1 MDPWST
7 IAICVVLLLLSAFFS
22 STETA
27 FSSVSKIRL
36 KNLADNGNKKA
47 KTALYVAER
56 YSKAL
61 TTILV
66 GNNIV
71 NIANSAL
78 ATVFFVNIFGEAQG
92 TVISTVVI
100 TIVVLIFGE
109 VLPKNIAIDNAEK
122 ICITFAPVLKFLMV
136 LLTPLSIILMGIN
149 KLYKKLARNSNHQEP
164 SVTEDE
170 LKYIIESIEEEG
182 VLEQQESELV
192 QSALEFDEK
201 TAEEILTP
209 RVDMVAIDID
219 DPVEE
224 ITELVL
230 KERYSRIPVYR
241 DNIDKIIGVLHTRD
255 YLEALINNNEK
266 PNIEAMLQPAHF
278 IYKTKKLSA
287 LLADFKYNKIHL
299 AVVTDDYGGILGIV
313 TMEDLLEQIVGEI
326 WDEDEEVEKMSLK
339 ISDNKYEV
347 SGDMPIS
354 DMLELFDKPTKYIET
369 ESNSVGGWA
378 LEQLAN
384 IPEPGE
390 QFTYKELEITIRE
403 VLDQRILS
411 MIIVYTPVSYT
422 HLTLP
427 TKA

>member
-241 DNIDKIIGVLHTRD
+241 NNIDKIIGVLHTRD

-411 MIIVYTPVSYT
+411 MIIVYTPSE
-422 HLTLP
+422 
-427 TKA
+427 AEEDEE

>member
-122 ICITFAPVLKFLMV
+122 ICMTFAPVLKFLMV

-411 MIIVYTPVSYT
+411 MIIVYTPSE
-422 HLTLP
+422 
-427 TKA
+427 AEEDEE

>member
-149 KLYKKLARNSNHQEP
+149 KLYKKLARNGNHQEP

-411 MIIVYTPVSYT
+411 MIIVYTPSE
-422 HLTLP
+422 
-427 TKA
+427 AEEDEE

>member
-149 KLYKKLARNSNHQEP
+149 KLYKKLAINSNHQEP

-411 MIIVYTPVSYT
+411 MIIVYTPSE
-422 HLTLP
+422 
-427 TKA
+427 AEEDEE

>member
-369 ESNSVGGWA
+369 ESNSIGGWA

-411 MIIVYTPVSYT
+411 MIIVYTPSE
-422 HLTLP
+422 
-427 TKA
+427 AEEDEE

>member
-122 ICITFAPVLKFLMV
+122 ICMTFAPVLKFLMV

-255 YLEALINNNEK
+255 YLEALVNNNEK

-411 MIIVYTPVSYT
+411 MIIVYTPSEA
-422 HLTLP
+422 
-427 TKA
+427 KEDEE

>member
-255 YLEALINNNEK
+255 YLEALVNNNEK

-411 MIIVYTPVSYT
+411 MIIVYTPSET
-422 HLTLP
+422 EEDEE
-427 TKA
+427 

>member
-122 ICITFAPVLKFLMV
+122 ICMTFAPVLKFLMV

-255 YLEALINNNEK
+255 YLEALVNNNEK

-326 WDEDEEVEKMSLK
+326 WDEDEEIEKMSLK

-411 MIIVYTPVSYT
+411 MIIVYTPSE
-422 HLTLP
+422 
-427 TKA
+427 AEEDEE

>member
-411 MIIVYTPVSYT
+411 LIIVYTPSE
-422 HLTLP
+422 
-427 TKA
+427 AEEDEE

>member
-149 KLYKKLARNSNHQEP
+149 KLYKKLARNSDHQEP

-411 MIIVYTPVSYT
+411 MIIVYTPSE
-422 HLTLP
+422 
-427 TKA
+427 AEEDEE

>member
-7 IAICVVLLLLSAFFS
+7 IAMCVVLLLLSAFFS

-36 KNLADNGNKKA
+36 KNLAENGNKKA

-411 MIIVYTPVSYT
+411 MIIVYTPSE
-422 HLTLP
+422 
-427 TKA
+427 AEEDEE

>member
-219 DPVEE
+219 DSVEE

-411 MIIVYTPVSYT
+411 MIIVYTPSET
-422 HLTLP
+422 EEDEE
-427 TKA
+427 

>member
-1 MDPWST
+1 MDPWFT
-7 IAICVVLLLLSAFFS
+7 IVICVVLLMLSAFFS

-27 FSSVSKIRL
+27 FSSVSKVRL
-36 KNLADNGNKKA
+36 KTLADNGNKKA
-47 KTALYVAER
+47 QTALYVSER

-78 ATVFFVNIFGEAQG
+78 ATVFFVRLLGDAQG
-92 TVISTVVI
+92 SVISTIVI

-109 VLPKNIAIDNAEK
+109 VLPKNIAIGKAES
-122 ICITFAPVLKFLMV
+122 ICMTFAPLLKFLMV
-136 LLTPLSIILMGIN
+136 ILTPISIVLMGIN
-149 KLYKKLARNSNHQEP
+149 KLYEKIAKKENAFEP

-219 DPVEE
+219 DPIEE
-224 ITELVL
+224 ITEFVL

-255 YLEALINNNEK
+255 YLEVLINSKEK
-266 PNIEAMLQPAHF
+266 PDIEAMLQPAHF

-326 WDEDEEVEKMSLK
+326 WDEDEEEERLFLK

-347 SGDMPIS
+347 SGDLPIS
-354 DMLELFDKPTKYIET
+354 DMLELFGKPSKYIET
-369 ESNSVGGWA
+369 DSNSVGGWA

-390 QFTYKELEITIRE
+390 CFTYKEFEINIRE
-403 VLDQRILS
+403 VVDQRILS
-411 MIIVYTPVSYT
+411 MIISYTPSEADEN
-422 HLTLP
+422 
-427 TKA
+427 KE

>member
-1 MDPWST
+1 MNPWST

-411 MIIVYTPVSYT
+411 MIIVYTPSE
-422 HLTLP
+422 
-427 TKA
+427 AEEDEE

>member
-22 STETA
+22 SAETA

-255 YLEALINNNEK
+255 YLEALVNNNEK

-411 MIIVYTPVSYT
+411 MIIVYTPSET
-422 HLTLP
+422 EEDEE
-427 TKA
+427 

>member
-1 MDPWST
+1 M
-7 IAICVVLLLLSAFFS
+7 LLLLSAFFS

-122 ICITFAPVLKFLMV
+122 ICMTFAPVLKFLMV

-326 WDEDEEVEKMSLK
+326 WDEDEEVEKMSIK

-411 MIIVYTPVSYT
+411 MIIVYTPSE
-422 HLTLP
+422 
-427 TKA
+427 AEEDEE

>member
-354 DMLELFDKPTKYIET
+354 DMLELFDQPTKYIET

-411 MIIVYTPVSYT
+411 MIIVYTPSE
-422 HLTLP
+422 
-427 TKA
+427 AEEDEE

>member
-47 KTALYVAER
+47 KTALYVSER

-411 MIIVYTPVSYT
+411 MIIVYTPSE
-422 HLTLP
+422 
-427 TKA
+427 AEEDEE

>member
-266 PNIEAMLQPAHF
+266 PNIEAMLQAAHF

-411 MIIVYTPVSYT
+411 MIIVYTPSE
-422 HLTLP
+422 
-427 TKA
+427 AEEDEE

>member
-36 KNLADNGNKKA
+36 KNLADNGNKNA

-122 ICITFAPVLKFLMV
+122 ICMTFAPVLKFLMV

-255 YLEALINNNEK
+255 YLEALVNNNEK

-411 MIIVYTPVSYT
+411 MIIVYTPSE
-422 HLTLP
+422 
-427 TKA
+427 AEEDEE

>member
-411 MIIVYTPVSYT
+411 MIIVYTPSE
-422 HLTLP
+422 
-427 TKA
+427 AEEDEE

>member
-92 TVISTVVI
+92 TVISTVAI

-122 ICITFAPVLKFLMV
+122 ICMTFAPVLKFLMV

-411 MIIVYTPVSYT
+411 MIIVYKPSE
-422 HLTLP
+422 
-427 TKA
+427 AEEDEE

>member
-27 FSSVSKIRL
+27 FSSVSKIPL

-411 MIIVYTPVSYT
+411 MIIVYTPSE
-422 HLTLP
+422 
-427 TKA
+427 AEEDEE

>member
-66 GNNIV
+66 GNNI
-71 NIANSAL
+71 
-78 ATVFFVNIFGEAQG
+78 VNIFGEAQG

-411 MIIVYTPVSYT
+411 MIIVYTPSE
-422 HLTLP
+422 
-427 TKA
+427 AEEDEE

>member
-109 VLPKNIAIDNAEK
+109 VLPKNIAIGNAEK
-122 ICITFAPVLKFLMV
+122 ICMTFAPVLKFLMV

-149 KLYKKLARNSNHQEP
+149 KLY
-164 SVTEDE
+164 
-170 LKYIIESIEEEG
+170 KYIIESIEEEG

-411 MIIVYTPVSYT
+411 MIIVYTPSE
-422 HLTLP
+422 
-427 TKA
+427 AEEDEE

>member
-1 MDPWST
+1 MYPWST

-122 ICITFAPVLKFLMV
+122 ICMTFAPVLKFLMV

-411 MIIVYTPVSYT
+411 MIIVYTPSE
-422 HLTLP
+422 
-427 TKA
+427 AEEDEE

>member
-71 NIANSAL
+71 NIANFAL

-411 MIIVYTPVSYT
+411 MIIVYTPSE
-422 HLTLP
+422 
-427 TKA
+427 AEEDEE

>member
-255 YLEALINNNEK
+255 YLEALINNNER

-354 DMLELFDKPTKYIET
+354 DMLDLFDKPTKYIET

-411 MIIVYTPVSYT
+411 MIIVYTPSET
-422 HLTLP
+422 EEDEE
-427 TKA
+427 

>member
-109 VLPKNIAIDNAEK
+109 VVPKNIAIDNAEK

-411 MIIVYTPVSYT
+411 MIIVYTPSE
-422 HLTLP
+422 
-427 TKA
+427 AEEDEE

>member
-1 MDPWST
+1 LDPWST

-411 MIIVYTPVSYT
+411 MIIVYTPSE
-422 HLTLP
+422 
-427 TKA
+427 AEEDEE

>member
-47 KTALYVAER
+47 KTAPYVAER

-411 MIIVYTPVSYT
+411 MIIVYTPSE
-422 HLTLP
+422 
-427 TKA
+427 AEEDEE

>member
-411 MIIVYTPVSYT
+411 MIIVYKPSEDEEDEE
-422 HLTLP
+422 
-427 TKA
+427 

>member
-122 ICITFAPVLKFLMV
+122 ICMTFAPVLKFLMV

-255 YLEALINNNEK
+255 YLEALVNNNEK

-411 MIIVYTPVSYT
+411 MIIVYTPSET
-422 HLTLP
+422 EEDEE
-427 TKA
+427 

>member
-278 IYKTKKLSA
+278 IYKHKNFLHCLQTSSIIRFILP
-287 LLADFKYNKIHL
+287 LLLMITA
-299 AVVTDDYGGILGIV
+299 
-313 TMEDLLEQIVGEI
+313 E
-326 WDEDEEVEKMSLK
+326 SL
-339 ISDNKYEV
+339 V
-347 SGDMPIS
+347 
-354 DMLELFDKPTKYIET
+354 
-369 ESNSVGGWA
+369 
-378 LEQLAN
+378 
-384 IPEPGE
+384 
-390 QFTYKELEITIRE
+390 
-403 VLDQRILS
+403 
-411 MIIVYTPVSYT
+411 
-422 HLTLP
+422 
-427 TKA
+427 

>member
-136 LLTPLSIILMGIN
+136 ILTPLSIILMGIN

-411 MIIVYTPVSYT
+411 MIIVYTPSE
-422 HLTLP
+422 
-427 TKA
+427 AEEDEE

>member
-78 ATVFFVNIFGEAQG
+78 ATVFFVNILGEAQG

-390 QFTYKELEITIRE
+390 QFIYKELEITIRE

-411 MIIVYTPVSYT
+411 MIIVYTPSE
-422 HLTLP
+422 
-427 TKA
+427 AEEDEE

>member
-7 IAICVVLLLLSAFFS
+7 IAICVVLLLLSAFFL

-122 ICITFAPVLKFLMV
+122 ICMTFAPVLKFLMV

-411 MIIVYTPVSYT
+411 MIIVYTPSE
-422 HLTLP
+422 
-427 TKA
+427 AEEDEE